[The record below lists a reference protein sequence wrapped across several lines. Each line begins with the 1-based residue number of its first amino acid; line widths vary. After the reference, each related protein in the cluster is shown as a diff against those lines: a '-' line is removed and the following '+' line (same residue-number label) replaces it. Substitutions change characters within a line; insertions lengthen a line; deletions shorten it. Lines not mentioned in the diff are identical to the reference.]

1 MISLNLITGSGTSQG
16 DKNPAFTL
24 IDWDK
29 DFMVPVDI
37 HTYYMNLTEANKNP
51 NATPTWSVLH
61 SFKDSYNLTDLSPS
75 SMKDMANRLYND
87 PKLASEYEWN
97 AYRRGGKST
106 EPPVVKPHNKKYLCL
121 LSSETFE

>member
-1 MISLNLITGSGTSQG
+1 MERYQHIVRFSSCGHSHKEGFYVTRAINTTNMISLNLITGSGTSQG

-61 SFKDSYNLTDLSPS
+61 SFKDSYNLTDLSPR
-75 SMKDMANRLYND
+75 SM
-87 PKLASEYEWN
+87 
-97 AYRRGGKST
+97 
-106 EPPVVKPHNKKYLCL
+106 
-121 LSSETFE
+121 